1 MHDVTET
8 AAVRHRSFRLRIRP
22 EQIGRAPDR
31 RRSPQLSMLTRADFE
46 ELLDE
51 MAAAPEEGAAE
62 GARSVQRPAGG
73 AAAPARPAAVAPCAP
88 PP

>member
-1 MHDVTET
+1 
-8 AAVRHRSFRLRIRP
+8 
-22 EQIGRAPDR
+22 
-31 RRSPQLSMLTRADFE
+31 MLTRADFE

-51 MAAAPEEGAAE
+51 MAATPEEGAAE